1 MNSRVSTWKVLSI
14 LAAFALAAVL
24 LYFSL
29 RGIDWRGVWKLLR
42 EAKPA
47 YLAVACAVSTLS
59 LFLRAMRWR
68 ILLRSEGPVTVHDA
82 FWATCAG
89 YFGNNFLPARAGEL
103 IRSYM
108 IHSGSGLSNAYVLT
122 TALSERVADAI
133 ALVGISAV
141 ALMALPQ
148 QQGWLAHAAKP
159 FAVGCGCGLLGLAL
173 APRLAFVGDW
183 FIDRV
188 TPHAIREKLR
198 SILEHI
204 ILGIRAFHDLRRLA
218 GFGAMTIAIWSN
230 DAVFIMLV
238 AQAIDLKIEVLVA
251 YLLLAG
257 LGLASALPST
267 PGYVG
272 IYQFVAV
279 SLLVPFGMSRT
290 DAVGYILLA
299 QALPYVVIGGWGA
312 VGLWKFRS
320 GGRSPE
326 ESEKTTNAS
335 SQCVVIDPKG
345 PNTLECLDLPM
356 YSPSELGHDRE

>member
-1 MNSRVSTWKVLSI
+1 VSSRVSPWKVLSI
-14 LAAFALAAVL
+14 LAAFVLAAVL

-29 RGIDWRGVWKLLR
+29 RGIDWRGVWKLLQG
-42 EAKPA
+42 AKPA

-59 LFLRAMRWR
+59 LLLRAVRWR

-89 YFGNNFLPARAGEL
+89 YFGNNFLPARGGEL
-103 IRSYM
+103 IRTYM

-133 ALVGISAV
+133 TLVGISAV
-141 ALMALPQ
+141 ALLTLPE

-159 FAVGCGCGLLGLAL
+159 SAVLCGCGFLGLAL
-173 APRLAFVGDW
+173 APRFSFAGDW
-183 FIDRV
+183 FIDRL
-188 TPHAIREKLR
+188 TPHAIREKLHA
-198 SILEHI
+198 ILEHI
-204 ILGIRAFHDLRRLA
+204 ILGIRAFHDGRRLA
-218 GFGAMTIAIWSN
+218 GFAAMTVVIWSN
-230 DAVFIMLV
+230 DAVFMML
-238 AQAIDLKIEVLVA
+238 AARAIDLKIEVTVA

-299 QALPYVVIGGWGA
+299 QALPYLVVGALGA
-312 VGLWKFRS
+312 VGFWKLR
-320 GGRSPE
+320 GGSRSP
-326 ESEKTTNAS
+326 KPLA
-335 SQCVVIDPKG
+335 G
-345 PNTLECLDLPM
+345 RLLDGEAL
-356 YSPSELGHDRE
+356 